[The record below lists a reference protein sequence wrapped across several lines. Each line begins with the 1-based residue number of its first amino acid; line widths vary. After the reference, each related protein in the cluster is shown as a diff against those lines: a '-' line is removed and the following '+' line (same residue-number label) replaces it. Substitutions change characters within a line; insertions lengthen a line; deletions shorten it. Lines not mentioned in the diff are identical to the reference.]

1 EKMGMMQELE
11 WIEAQKIEISKD
23 LVAAAKQQLL
33 FLATVDRN
41 RWLYEGPGLQR
52 AIYRYNAFWLPLLAK
67 ASESSVLEGPLVV
80 PLDCEWIWHC
90 HRLNPV
96 QYKSDC
102 EQFYGRIL
110 DNCNV
115 LSTIQ
120 KISCKETEEIWN
132 QLYPEEPYVIDASR
146 ALSEDISDKL
156 SATKNFSKYDF
167 VSAVKRQAP
176 FFYQVSRPH
185 MSNDI
190 FLQEAVARYKGFLHI
205 IKRNKERSLKSFTV
219 PTYDVDIIWHSHQLH
234 PVSYCKDLTQ
244 LLGNVLE
251 HDDTDSD
258 RSEGQKLDVG
268 FSGTTERWE
277 ESFGL
282 RYWRAGAMYRGL
294 APTPITKTPI
304 LPNEV
309 NKKEVVFVEHGTM
322 IQLGKLNFIEVLL
335 EIVAVSNLPVRHK
348 ESHFVVFS
356 KKESD
361 ALFDVK
367 RRLNILSVSGTK
379 QVACFQCEPTG
390 ELLLELVF
398 HSQSSLPLPRPYKTL
413 GFTSISLL
421 ELLEPANKL
430 SIEKWLDLVP
440 SSGTVSSKPIRLRVA
455 ISCTVPAPSLRELH
469 MVRPRSAKAS
479 CFFPLPGRFQ
489 HAKSWIRI
497 VDEIGAEV
505 ISLQMSNYHLHV
517 LNKVEPLACR
527 DSQVSNE
534 RSINF
539 LKKEVIGV
547 TTTGQLQTLAECKED
562 GWSLMNSLWSFQLL
576 KKSSKDGSIF
586 ELIGNKMV
594 RLFPGR
600 KLEYELKHY
609 EKQRVEM
616 EFMTAVEFSAEDP
629 YGKAVALFNLKTGYL
644 KIRDEW
650 MMLPGIILG
659 FILDDIFRKEGY
671 GIFIMGSGNLEE
683 MDTVTVETNGS
694 LVEGEPNKD
703 ADGSVANGET
713 TTLNAIGREVA
724 LQDEVVKSH
733 EVMQAQDSE
742 GYGSEFHNAPA
753 CGGCGGCGSNSGGN
767 KEKSAACGGCGG
779 CGGCG
784 SGCGGSCH
792 GILFGTSAAVNGAT
806 KGNSTGNSVNQ
817 YPPVPIDAT
826 C

>member
-1 EKMGMMQELE
+1 MDLEQELE
-11 WIEAQKIEISKD
+11 WIEAQKIEISED

-33 FLATVDRN
+33 FLAAVDRN

-52 AIYRYNAFWLPLLAK
+52 AIYRYNACWLPLLAK
-67 ASESSVLEGPLVV
+67 ASESSVLECPLVV

-110 DNCNV
+110 DNRNV
-115 LSTIQ
+115 LSTTQ
-120 KISCKETEEIWN
+120 KHSCRQNEEIWN
-132 QLYPEEPYVIDASR
+132 RLYPEEPYVINASR
-146 ALSEDISDKL
+146 ALSEDIANKL
-156 SATKNFSKYDF
+156 STTKKFSKYDF

-176 FFYQVSRPH
+176 FFHQVSRPH

-190 FLQEAVARYKGFLHI
+190 FLKEAVARYKGFLHI

-219 PTYDVDIIWHSHQLH
+219 PTYDVDLIWHSHQLH
-234 PVSYCKDLTQ
+234 PLSYCKDLTL
-244 LLGNVLE
+244 LLGHVLE

-258 RSEGQKLDVG
+258 RSKGQKLDVG

-277 ESFGL
+277 EYFGS

-294 APTPITKTPI
+294 APTPIAKTPF
-304 LPNEV
+304 LPIQV
-309 NKKEVVFVEHGTM
+309 NKKEGALVEHEKI

-335 EIVAVSNLPVRHK
+335 EIVAVSNLPDGHK
-348 ESHFVVFS
+348 GSHFAVFS

-379 QVACFQCEPTG
+379 QVACFECEPTG
-390 ELLLELVF
+390 ELLLELIS

-413 GFTSISLL
+413 GSTSISLL
-421 ELLEPANKL
+421 ELLEPFNKL

-440 SSGTVSSKPIRLRVA
+440 SSGIVSSKPIRLRVA
-455 ISCTVPAPSLRELH
+455 ISCTVPAPALREFH
-469 MVRPRSAKAS
+469 MVRPRSAKTS

-497 VDEIGAEV
+497 VYEVGAEV
-505 ISLQMSNYHLHV
+505 ITLQM
-517 LNKVEPLACR
+517 R
-527 DSQVSNE
+527 DSQVSKE
-534 RSINF
+534 GTINF

-547 TTTGQLQTLAECKED
+547 TKTGKIQTLAECKED
-562 GWSLMNSLWSFQLL
+562 GWSLMDSLWTFQLQ

-586 ELIGNKMV
+586 ELIGNKTV
-594 RLFPGR
+594 RLFQGR
-600 KLEYELKHY
+600 KLEYEHKHY
-609 EKQRVEM
+609 EKQRVET
-616 EFMTAVEFSAEDP
+616 EFMTAVEFSAENP

-644 KIRDEW
+644 KVRDEW
-650 MMLPGIILG
+650 MMIPGIILA
-659 FILDDIFRKEGY
+659 FILDDILRKEGY
-671 GIFIMGSGNLEE
+671 GGFIVNSGSLEGR
-683 MDTVTVETNGS
+683 DTVTVETNRS
-694 LVEGEPNKD
+694 LVKGKPDEA
-703 ADGSVANGET
+703 ADGSVVKGET
-713 TTLNAIGREVA
+713 TTMTAIGREVE
-724 LQDEVVKSH
+724 LKDEVVKSH
-733 EVMQAQDSE
+733 EVMQAQDSD

-753 CGGCGGCGSNSGGN
+753 CGGCGNNCGGGD
-767 KEKSAACGGCGG
+767 KEKSSACGGCGG

-792 GILFGTSAAVNGAT
+792 GILFRSSMAVNGAT
-806 KGNSTGNSVNQ
+806 RGNSTGNSIDQ
-817 YPPVPIDAT
+817 CPQVPLHANNE
-826 C
+826 